1 MVMDM
6 DANDSLDDIKNRL
19 KQFTK
24 PLVDSLDAKV
34 RDQVDARIDA
44 RVNEVLA
51 TRLAIIERAV
61 ADLDRQVRELS
72 ARLDS

>member
-1 MVMDM
+1 MGM

>member
-1 MVMDM
+1 MDM